1 MAVVRPFDK
10 MTLDQLTPHLYF
22 FSKLQMK
29 NKEGERE
36 RGVERVG
43 KR

>member
-1 MAVVRPFDK
+1 MAVVVRPFDK

-29 NKEGERE
+29 SFKKEEE
-36 RGVERVG
+36 KVGVIW
-43 KR
+43 